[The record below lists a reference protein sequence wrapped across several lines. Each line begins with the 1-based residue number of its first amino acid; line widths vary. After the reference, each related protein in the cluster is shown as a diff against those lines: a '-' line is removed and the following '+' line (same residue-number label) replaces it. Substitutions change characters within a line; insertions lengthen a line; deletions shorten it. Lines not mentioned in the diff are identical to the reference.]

1 MPKIGRSLP
10 RSTKKDKM
18 EGTLKADKHF
28 VTFAFD
34 YSILEY
40 DMLTGAKF
48 TPEIGYVWTLCFI
61 DDVSYMVDIM
71 PMDEAR
77 HMYE

>member
-1 MPKIGRSLP
+1 
-10 RSTKKDKM
+10 M

-34 YSILEY
+34 QDVFDSQW
-40 DMLTGAKF
+40 LTSAKWE
-48 TPEIGYVWTLCFI
+48 PELGYVWVMGFI
-61 DDVSYMVDIM
+61 DDVSYMIDIM

>member
-1 MPKIGRSLP
+1 
-10 RSTKKDKM
+10 M

-34 YSILEY
+34 PQIQKTVDYGNYLWIRN
-40 DMLTGAKF
+40 A
-48 TPEIGYVWTLCFI
+48 PELGYVWIMCFI
-61 DDVSYMVDIM
+61 DAESYLIDIM

>member
-1 MPKIGRSLP
+1 
-10 RSTKKDKM
+10 M

-34 YSILEY
+34 TLVEDFINSGDFLFL
-40 DMLTGAKF
+40 DLA
-48 TPEIGYVWTLCFI
+48 PERGYVWLMGFI

>member
-1 MPKIGRSLP
+1 
-10 RSTKKDKM
+10 M

-34 YSILEY
+34 HIAIEIQPILGPRYE
-40 DMLTGAKF
+40 
-48 TPEIGYVWTLCFI
+48 PEVGYVWLMGFI
-61 DDVSYMVDIM
+61 DDVSYMIDIM

>member
-1 MPKIGRSLP
+1 
-10 RSTKKDKM
+10 M
-18 EGTLKADKHF
+18 EGTLKADRHF

-34 YSILEY
+34 NDIE
-40 DMLTGAKF
+40 DMVNIGNYLFVTNS
-48 TPEIGYVWTLCFI
+48 PELGYVWIMGFI
-61 DDVSYMVDIM
+61 DDVSYMIDIM

>member
-1 MPKIGRSLP
+1 MRL
-10 RSTKKDKM
+10 

-34 YSILEY
+34 GSVL
-40 DMLTGAKF
+40 DCQWLTNAKWE
-48 TPEIGYVWTLCFI
+48 PEIGYVWVMGFI